1 MSPSLARLSVTL
13 SRADSVIGFRYAR
26 HCAAASSSNGMAERT
41 LACRPPLPAARPSHQ
56 DAAMIATNFPL
67 RTIGHVRSSLKS
79 RAEAP
84 RQGNEGAPRASIEL
98 DPALREGLSGI
109 QVGHE
114 LILLTWFHEARR
126 DVLKLHPRN
135 DASLPLTGVF
145 ATRSPDRP
153 NPIGLH
159 RVRVLAV
166 GPSSLDVEPLE
177 AIDGTP
183 IIDIKP
189 VLVVADD

>member
-1 MSPSLARLSVTL
+1 MSAPEFAL
-13 SRADSVIGFRYAR
+13 RAVGY
-26 HCAAASSSNGMAERT
+26 
-41 LACRPPLPAARPSHQ
+41 
-56 DAAMIATNFPL
+56 
-67 RTIGHVRSSLKS
+67 VRSSLKS
-79 RAEAP
+79 RSHAP
-84 RQGNEGAPRASIEL
+84 RQGNEGAPGAWIEL
-98 DPALREGLSGI
+98 DPALSEGLSGI
-109 QVGHE
+109 QAGHE

-126 DVLKLHPRN
+126 DVLKLHPRD

-159 RVRVLAV
+159 RVRVLAL
-166 GPSSLDVEPLE
+166 GPSGLEVEPLE

-183 IIDIKP
+183 IVDIKP